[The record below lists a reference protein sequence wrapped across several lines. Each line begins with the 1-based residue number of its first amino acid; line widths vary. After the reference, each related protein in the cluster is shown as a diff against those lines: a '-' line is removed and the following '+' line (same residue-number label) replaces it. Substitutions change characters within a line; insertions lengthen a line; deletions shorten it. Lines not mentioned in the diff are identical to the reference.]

1 MQVIRSSLSREAAWR
16 EFSVTGRRRHDR
28 LHVTLWLPTEHVP
41 FASGHGAGRRAFYD
55 PGFSGGEDLPTDTLK
70 GNSMARDKDSKKR
83 RKQQKKKN
91 NKLKKKC
98 PHCSSGRETFRFM
111 QDIFNFDVDLA
122 REIVNDGRE
131 PTELD
136 HDDVEYSVDI
146 CRIYPEH
153 VKHVNPEYPGIVAH
167 YWYPEP
173 DGTVLHGHVVI
184 DGHHRAA
191 RCLKDGLPYRVHIL
205 SEEESRRVM
214 MTGPDIDSI
223 LADLDAGSVDVEQM
237 EPAEVGC

>member
-1 MQVIRSSLSREAAWR
+1 MS
-16 EFSVTGRRRHDR
+16 
-28 LHVTLWLPTEHVP
+28 
-41 FASGHGAGRRAFYD
+41 
-55 PGFSGGEDLPTDTLK
+55 
-70 GNSMARDKDSKKR
+70 RDKDSKKR
-83 RKQQKKKN
+83 RKQKKKN
-91 NKLKKKC
+91 KSKKKC
-98 PHCSSGRETFRFM
+98 PHCSSGPETFRFM

-205 SEEESRRVM
+205 SEEESRLVM
-214 MTGPDIDSI
+214 ITGPDIDSI
-223 LADLDAGSVDVEQM
+223 LADLDAGNIGVEQR
-237 EPAEVGC
+237 EPAGVGC